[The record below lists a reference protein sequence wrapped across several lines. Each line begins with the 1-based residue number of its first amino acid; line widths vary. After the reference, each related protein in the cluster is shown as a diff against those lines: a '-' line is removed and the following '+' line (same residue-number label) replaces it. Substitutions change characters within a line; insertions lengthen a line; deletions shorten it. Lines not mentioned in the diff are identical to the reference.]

1 MVIRKFREIFE
12 KEGLCQIEAIGKP
25 FDPNLHEAVAQVLT
39 EKQVEGTIIEELKK
53 GYKIDGKVIR
63 PSFVS
68 VAKGKKEEK

>member
-1 MVIRKFREIFE
+1 MVIEKFREIFE

-25 FDPNLHEAVAQVLT
+25 FDPHLHEAVAQVHT
-39 EKQVEGTIIEELKK
+39 EKQPEGTIIEELKK
-53 GYKIDGKVIR
+53 GYTFDGKVIR